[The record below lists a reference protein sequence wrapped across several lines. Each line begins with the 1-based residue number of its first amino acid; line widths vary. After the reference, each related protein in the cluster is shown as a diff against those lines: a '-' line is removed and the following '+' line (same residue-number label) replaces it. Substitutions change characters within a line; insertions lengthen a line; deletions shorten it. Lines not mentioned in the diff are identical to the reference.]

1 MSDTLTEDA
10 PLVTTPGVKVAP
22 MVKAFRLAE
31 NGTLSPF
38 GWCII
43 ACALLLISGGLR
55 FWRDLQFR
63 SVYQESANCPFPL
76 SELPK
81 VLGTWREIEG
91 AEPQL
96 DEETKKVAG
105 ATDSFIRVYTD
116 SKSGETVSV
125 LVLYGP
131 ADRVFG
137 HTPVV
142 CYPASGY
149 QAVRS
154 PTGGDSVTEGQ
165 LAVSDLAA
173 PVRFSKAYYVKNV
186 GGLSQY
192 CEAFWTFRH
201 NNQWLADAASRWKSF
216 RYHPAMF
223 KIQIHRPAVSISTE
237 DGPSEV
243 LAREIVRE
251 IERRVGAPGAAV
263 ADNSSPAPPTTK

>member
-1 MSDTLTEDA
+1 LIEDA
-10 PLVTTPGVKVAP
+10 PVVTTTGGKASP
-22 MVKAFRLAE
+22 MVRAIKLAE
-31 NGTLSPF
+31 NGTLSPL
-38 GWCII
+38 GWCIT
-43 ACALLLISGGLR
+43 ACVLLIISGGVR
-55 FWRDLQFR
+55 FGRDLQFQ
-63 SVYQESANCPFPL
+63 SVYRESANSPFSL

-81 VLGTWREIEG
+81 VLGTWRAIDGSESH
-91 AEPQL
+91 L
-96 DEETKKVAG
+96 DKETAKVAG
-105 ATDSFIRVYTD
+105 STDHIIRVYED

-142 CYPASGY
+142 CYPAAGY
-149 QAVRS
+149 HPVRS
-154 PTGGDSVTEGQ
+154 PTGGDQVTEGQ
-165 LAVSDLAA
+165 LALSGSEV

-186 GGLSQY
+186 GGLSEY

-223 KIQIHRPAVSISTE
+223 KIQIHRQAISISPE
-237 DGPSEV
+237 DGPSET

-251 IERRVGAPGAAV
+251 IERRLGTPDGAV
-263 ADNSSPAPPTTK
+263 ADNSSPEQPTSK